1 MSIRYI
7 LRVWPHHTRIQGQQR
22 LKQACLIL
30 RWCYRRF
37 LCSQLCDFTFSSLQ
51 LRLKS
56 GGLMTSEQIT
66 YLLLQLLVLRSEEL
80 YLILELLELRLP
92 FYSEPLSRNSV
103 LLKSTKS

>member
-37 LCSQLCDFTFSSLQ
+37 LCSQLRDFSVTSLQ

-56 GGLMTSEQIT
+56 GGLMTSETQ
-66 YLLLQLLVLRSEEL
+66 
-80 YLILELLELRLP
+80 RLP
-92 FYSEPLSRNSV
+92 FAEAARSALRGPTLPP
-103 LLKSTKS
+103 